1 LAPRTNIPNQA
12 LLGFWRFMVRRL
24 RIGIVVPHI
33 FMQDKILPNVIF
45 SPGHLAIDLA
55 ENLQAL
61 GHTVT
66 LFSPGP
72 VKISVENRTADL
84 SLFQKELDIRG
95 DSYIDLLK
103 KHPFTFVTLARQVQS
118 ELIAKAYTLAN
129 NNDLDVVHIYMNEEE
144 IALPFAGLCNKP
156 VVFTHHDPFNFLV
169 KYKSLFSKYTNLNWI
184 SLSYAQRKEMP
195 KNTNWV
201 GNVYHGLPKNEYK
214 PNYEPA
220 QNYIV
225 YMGRIIESKG
235 VHLAI
240 EAINKYNETA
250 QTKISLKIAGKYYS
264 GNRKDNYWEQKILPH
279 LNDPN
284 IEYVGFLKSTPEKQA
299 LLGHAKALIIPSI
312 FEEPFGMVMIEA
324 LACATPIIGLDSG
337 AIPEVINKDVGILI
351 KKADAKNMTENL
363 AAAISDVGKIDR
375 HKCRKHF
382 EQNFT
387 SKRMAENYFK
397 IYNSLI

>member
-225 YMGRIIESKG
+225 YMGRIIE
-235 VHLAI
+235 
-240 EAINKYNETA
+240 
-250 QTKISLKIAGKYYS
+250 
-264 GNRKDNYWEQKILPH
+264 
-279 LNDPN
+279 
-284 IEYVGFLKSTPEKQA
+284 
-299 LLGHAKALIIPSI
+299 ALIIPSI